1 MQRIKAEEHLK
12 ANEENILKGIRVLK
26 KIGLYQYIIERGDC
40 VLIKK
45 KKIRKIRE
53 MVKSEQENLDVKIL
67 DELFTYLEVY
77 EKNCQTLINSDSRN
91 KTDGNE

>member
-1 MQRIKAEEHLK
+1 M
-12 ANEENILKGIRVLK
+12 
-26 KIGLYQYIIERGDC
+26 
-40 VLIKK
+40 KK

-91 KTDGNE
+91 KTDGNEEKNINKKDLFHKRSLTR